1 MGWARGEVYSISN
14 LGGPVERYT
23 VRPCGGP
30 SFCPNW
36 SILSVQIVYFLL
48 WGDVKKQEWGGARS
62 ALFAVNQSKKMD
74 ARTRGKNPQ
83 VKNI

>member
-1 MGWARGEVYSISN
+1 
-14 LGGPVERYT
+14 
-23 VRPCGGP
+23 
-30 SFCPNW
+30 
-36 SILSVQIVYFLL
+36 VQIVYFLL